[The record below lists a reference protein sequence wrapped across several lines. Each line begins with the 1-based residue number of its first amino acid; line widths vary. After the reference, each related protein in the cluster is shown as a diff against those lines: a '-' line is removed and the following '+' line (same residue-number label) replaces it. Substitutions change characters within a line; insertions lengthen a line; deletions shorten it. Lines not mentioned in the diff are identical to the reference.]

1 MKKHI
6 YSFMLL
12 LAGIGFLACGNT
24 ETNEPMT
31 GPMVPEAVK
40 VYTTTVPLKDILT
53 YKDYPTRIEGII
65 NSEARPKISGYI
77 TSVLVDEGQ
86 KVRKGQVLFRLE
98 TASLTEEAAAAKA
111 NIQAAQ
117 VEVDQLGPLVE
128 KDIVSSNQ
136 LATAKARLAQA
147 KAAYQ
152 SINASINYAVVRSP
166 VDGFVGEIR
175 TRRGNLVSPND
186 ARPLT
191 TVTDINQVY
200 AYFSMN
206 EKDYLNFL
214 KVAEGDTRQDKIKN
228 MPEITLILANGDE
241 YQHKGKIQ
249 TINSQID
256 KQSGTVSFR
265 AIFDNPE
272 QILTNGSTGKIR
284 VPTSHKDVVVVPQKS
299 TYEQQDHTYVVTVK
313 NSEDK
318 KVAELQRV
326 FIKDKADNL
335 FIIDSGLKEGEEII
349 VEDVARIRSG
359 SEVIPEI
366 TPFDSLDIDVKPV
379 FGDN

>member
-1 MKKHI
+1 
-6 YSFMLL
+6 
-12 LAGIGFLACGNT
+12 
-24 ETNEPMT
+24 
-31 GPMVPEAVK
+31 

-117 VEVDQLGPLVE
+117 VEVDKLGPRVE
-128 KDIVSSNQ
+128 KDMVSSNQ

-186 ARPLT
+186 ARP
-191 TVTDINQVY
+191 
-200 AYFSMN
+200 
-206 EKDYLNFL
+206 
-214 KVAEGDTRQDKIKN
+214 
-228 MPEITLILANGDE
+228 
-241 YQHKGKIQ
+241 
-249 TINSQID
+249 
-256 KQSGTVSFR
+256 
-265 AIFDNPE
+265 
-272 QILTNGSTGKIR
+272 
-284 VPTSHKDVVVVPQKS
+284 
-299 TYEQQDHTYVVTVK
+299 
-313 NSEDK
+313 
-318 KVAELQRV
+318 
-326 FIKDKADNL
+326 
-335 FIIDSGLKEGEEII
+335 
-349 VEDVARIRSG
+349 
-359 SEVIPEI
+359 
-366 TPFDSLDIDVKPV
+366 
-379 FGDN
+379 